1 MQYMYKVYL
10 EEGFEEVCIQFKYNK
25 SQQNLVQRFRRYL
38 PEYKGYQRN
47 KSNKKFSEKL

>member
-1 MQYMYKVYL
+1 MKRIAIIL

-47 KSNKKFSEKL
+47 KCTAFYK